1 MDEQPIP
8 PRQEEATGGAP
19 RTVGSRYQL
28 QREIGRGGMSVVWLA
43 LDTTL
48 GKQWAVKEIRLS
60 SDPAERRV
68 VEASLVAE
76 ANLIK
81 RLDHAAIP
89 RIVDLVDEGGELYV
103 VMDYVDGRTLESVM
117 GMGPQD
123 EDDVVAWAV
132 QLCDVLDYLHQQ
144 SPPVIYCDMKPS
156 NVMLRPDGTVRL
168 IDFGIAREQGTVHG
182 GEEGGHRHLGTH
194 GYAAPEQRAGA
205 PLDGR
210 ADVYGLGATM
220 YALLTGRRPP
230 DDPADAAPLRQ
241 VVPELSHGIESIVAR
256 AMAANPN
263 DRYSGAAEFAYVLEN
278 YTTHD
283 EAQQRGLRRKWRA
296 FTGALIGAAACL
308 VVGLVLIAVRW
319 NLLNSDFDYWMGL
332 GDQSVDQETASA
344 AYVHAAGILPADLR
358 PYRGLF
364 RLYRSDGVFSTAEE
378 QQFEQT
384 IAPNMDALRSDG
396 QAWAELSFETGK
408 LYWYYYGDAGYGTSA
423 GSSYPR
429 MRAASRWMHSAAEVE
444 GFYGAPMAEAY
455 ADMADFACDVV
466 PRMGEG
472 DDAGAYAPYFA
483 RLQTLLDEMAD
494 SDNNV
499 MRLDAAAL
507 AQDALRT
514 YARKFR
520 ADGISQEDML
530 ALEASAQGIADG
542 VSTTTDQQ
550 DEELRR
556 LRANVDATRQAI
568 EDAFVDVGEEDS
580 Q

>member
-1 MDEQPIP
+1 MEEQPIL
-8 PRQEEATGGAP
+8 PRQEEVGDAP
-19 RTVGSRYQL
+19 RTIGSRYQL
-28 QREIGRGGMSVVWLA
+28 LREIGRGGMSVVWLA

-60 SDPAERRV
+60 QNPSERKV
-68 VEASLVAE
+68 VEASLVEE

-103 VMDYVDGRTLESVM
+103 VMDYVEGRTLESLLA
-117 GMGPQD
+117 MGPQA

-144 SPPVIYCDMKPS
+144 DPPIIYCDMKPS
-156 NVMLRPDGTVRL
+156 NVMLRSDGTVRL
-168 IDFGIAREQGTVHG
+168 IDFGIAREQGATHG
-182 GEEGGHRHLGTH
+182 GEQGGRHLGTH

-241 VVPELSHGIESIVAR
+241 VVPTLSRGIESIVAR
-256 AMAANPN
+256 AMAANPD
-263 DRYSGAAEFAYVLEN
+263 DRYRDAAEFAYVLEN
-278 YTTHD
+278 YKTHD
-283 EAQQRGLRRKWRA
+283 EAHQRGLRRTWRA

-308 VVGLVLIAVRW
+308 VVGLVLMGVRW
-319 NLLNSDFDYWMGL
+319 NLLNSDFDYWMSL
-332 GDQSVDQETASA
+332 GDQSVDQATASA
-344 AYVHAAGILPADLR
+344 AYVHAAGILPADTR
-358 PYRGLF
+358 PYEGLF
-364 RLYRSDGVFSTAEE
+364 RLYRSDGVFSSAEE

-384 IAPNMDALRSDG
+384 IAPNMDALKSDG
-396 QAWAELSFETGK
+396 QAWAKLSFETGK
-408 LYWYYYGDAGYGTSA
+408 LYWYYYGDAGYGGS

-429 MRAASRWMHSAAEVE
+429 MRAASRWMHSAAAVE
-444 GFYGAPMAEAY
+444 GFDGAEMATAY

-466 PRMGEG
+466 PRMNEG
-472 DDAGAYAPYFA
+472 DDSGAYAPYFS
-483 RLQTLLDEMAD
+483 RLQTLLSEMSD
-494 SDNNV
+494 SGNSV
-499 MRLDAAAL
+499 MRLDAATL

-520 ADGISQEDML
+520 ADGVSKGDML
-530 ALEASAQGIADG
+530 ALEASAQSLVSGI
-542 VSTTTDQQ
+542 SPTTTQQ
-550 DEELRR
+550 DDELQR
-556 LRANVDATRQAI
+556 LRVNANATNQAI
-568 EDAFVDVGEEDS
+568 EDAFVDVGGS